1 MTDNRE
7 KVAADFR
14 NEISHAFEPGAKVM
28 SADRELR
35 YCLELQRDRLEK
47 RNLRYKDNIGTG
59 CNTCVKCN
67 PANLM
72 SHYLNYK
79 YTSV

>member
-35 YCLELQRDRLEK
+35 YCLEFYGCAGPYSEGCPESGTCGML
-47 RNLRYKDNIGTG
+47 LR
-59 CNTCVKCN
+59 
-67 PANLM
+67 
-72 SHYLNYK
+72 
-79 YTSV
+79 